1 MVHLLIMPPP
11 SSGQKPDEGGVRFNG
26 VVRTHSADDNEHAD
40 MQGNTK

>member
-11 SSGQKPDEGGVRFNG
+11 SSGQKPDEGGRFNG